1 MVGGGRSSELTPDV
15 RGWAPAAAPAR
26 RRKKL
31 TRRPGYMRA
40 DFQPPSESRLPA
52 SRTPSSSSSPER
64 GCPLRPEP
72 VPRTGP
78 CPWDSGSG
86 RRTLPE
92 ADGPDGPPPPSPGGA
107 RWALQL
113 EPEARPEAGGP
124 GAVRPGETSSTGP
137 WDAPEPPPATLGA
150 SDSSFSF
157 IRQALLA
164 AEERGEV
171 EGRASPGAR
180 GPSLE
185 RARPGLPGPARG
197 PERGGDPA
205 GPPAE
210 PGGAAPPRPTDPGTA
225 APAPDGGVRPPLGPL
240 RLDSTAPGPAR
251 PPETPGRGS
260 SGELAAEGRDP
271 LTQKDEPAPQTCQ
284 HSKRAALWVGTLLG
298 ALWGRLRGRLE
309 DGAAAKD
316 DGSATETL
324 RQEAEEEEA
333 EALQLQPGARVFP
346 EPVGGQLRG
355 VTSGDAHLVDGGGLR
370 PLPGKGSGPG
380 SPAPAQL
387 SAAGLSR
394 LLHQRQRVQQEMVGL
409 QARLRVLEAQEQRLR
424 RAIADLGWDPQPGLG
439 RAAGEVPVPT
449 RVAPFGPEP
458 PGIKGPRERDQTVHR
473 PTRGTTAK
481 VLTHQELCR
490 AARDGEAAHPG
501 LRGYQAE
508 ATAETGGQDNA
519 VKCMKKPEDSLQSL
533 GRQVLQTVREADLE
547 ASQLLIRE
555 FQLAE
560 GCAGNAGREE
570 REEEEEQVTA
580 AAPLRAGGNLP
591 EDLPL
596 SAEELGGRCGAIR
609 EKLGLLEEEL
619 HEAMGTGDHSLVP
632 VLGREVQ
639 AVKATL
645 LALVVWLQPGAEAGR
660 EEAVGHLC
668 RNGWD
673 SSNAGWT
680 G

>member
-1 MVGGGRSSELTPDV
+1 V

-52 SRTPSSSSSPER
+52 SRTPSSSRSPER

-164 AEERGEV
+164 AEERGKV
-171 EGRASPGAR
+171 DVSASHVVFGFSFA
-180 GPSLE
+180 
-185 RARPGLPGPARG
+185 
-197 PERGGDPA
+197 
-205 GPPAE
+205 
-210 PGGAAPPRPTDPGTA
+210 
-225 APAPDGGVRPPLGPL
+225 
-240 RLDSTAPGPAR
+240 
-251 PPETPGRGS
+251 
-260 SGELAAEGRDP
+260 SGKLAAEGRDP

-309 DGAAAKD
+309 DGASAKD

-645 LALVVWLQPGAEAGR
+645 LALVVRLQPGAEAGR